1 MEALVR
7 HHCSP
12 AQFTRFRKVSREPFY
27 VLEASQASHASHA
40 FVVSGSTGSPYRMTV
55 SVTAG
60 DDDAAAGAVG
70 RIRCSCMD
78 AALNC
83 GRLGVACKHMC
94 FLVSRVFRLDA
105 EAVKTYLSTLRL
117 RPADLAAIAALGA
130 IRTGRAA
137 AAQAASEDDL
147 LCEAFSSKARVREG
161 DAELPDF
168 LAVKRP
174 PEPGD
179 DCPVCYCELVAGSGT
194 LVGCPDCGN
203 GLHAECARRWLAH
216 SPAATCVYCRSTV
229 WKKYRGRA
237 P

>member
-1 MEALVR
+1 MLSV
-7 HHCSP
+7 
-12 AQFTRFRKVSREPFY
+12 Q
-27 VLEASQASHASHA
+27 
-40 FVVSGSTGSPYRMTV
+40 YRMCLTSTPHTPHSV
-55 SVTAG
+55 SSLSG
-60 DDDAAAGAVG
+60 WLPCEAAV
-70 RIRCSCMD
+70 CPVPH
-78 AALNC
+78 AARDPPVPL
-83 GRLGVACKHMC
+83 GRLLRRTPDGFA
-94 FLVSRVFRLDA
+94 
-105 EAVKTYLSTLRL
+105 LRL